1 MLQYAAARVI
11 SNTGNFDR
19 GWTHLLHSELH
30 WLDVPQRI
38 LHKLGLTVHWCLQ
51 GKASQY
57 LVNCCHPTSDVASSQ
72 RLRSS
77 SCHHLVVPRHRRSML
92 GYRAF
97 SVAGPMAWNAL
108 PDDLRDPSLSADN
121 FRKTLK
127 THLFRNALG
136 HLAHSRHCVMRCIN
150 LRVTYLLTY
159 GVINETIISKETDS
173 RINVQMANHLY
184 VTGTIRAPYK
194 LCEARRREVIGQL
207 VMFFSFSVDIQGW
220 LLLACWSGM
229 AQQRT
234 GEFVEGFLESII
246 RLLVS
251 GWIRKSIP
259 VCDCPVEK
267 MKICVYQFETLSV
280 IMADAPRGL

>member
-1 MLQYAAARVI
+1 
-11 SNTGNFDR
+11 
-19 GWTHLLHSELH
+19 
-30 WLDVPQRI
+30 
-38 LHKLGLTVHWCLQ
+38 
-51 GKASQY
+51 
-57 LVNCCHPTSDVASSQ
+57 
-72 RLRSS
+72 
-77 SCHHLVVPRHRRSML
+77 
-92 GYRAF
+92 
-97 SVAGPMAWNAL
+97 
-108 PDDLRDPSLSADN
+108 
-121 FRKTLK
+121 
-127 THLFRNALG
+127 
-136 HLAHSRHCVMRCIN
+136 MRCIN

-251 GWIRKSIP
+251 G
-259 VCDCPVEK
+259 
-267 MKICVYQFETLSV
+267 
-280 IMADAPRGL
+280 